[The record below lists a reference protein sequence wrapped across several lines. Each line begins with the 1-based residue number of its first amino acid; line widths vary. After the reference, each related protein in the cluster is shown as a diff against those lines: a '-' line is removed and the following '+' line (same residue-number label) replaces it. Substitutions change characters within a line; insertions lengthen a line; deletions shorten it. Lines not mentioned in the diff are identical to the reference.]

1 MSQYHDEYRAHPRAC
16 GENLSP
22 FSGIAP
28 RQGSSPRMR
37 GKRKWGCCLA
47 WFLRLIPAHAGKT
60 IADWLN
66 PRRAEAHPRACG
78 ENFAAPGPPTKR
90 GGSSPRMRGKRGN
103 LGRQDLRRG
112 LIPAHAGKTAAVR
125 LRATRTAAHP
135 RACGENSGRVPA
147 TKASEGSSPRMRGK
161 PRRLAGRRRPRG
173 LIPAHAGKT
182 AGGELVE

>member
-78 ENFAAPGPPTKR
+78 ENEGTWEGKIS
-90 GGSSPRMRGKRGN
+90 GEGSSPRMRGKRGN

-112 LIPAHAGKTAAVR
+112 LIPAHAGKTREPGKARSQAR
-125 LRATRTAAHP
+125 AHP
-135 RACGENSGRVPA
+135 RACGENEGTWEGKISG
-147 TKASEGSSPRMRGK
+147 EGSSPRMRGK
-161 PRRLAGRRRPRG
+161 LGPRACDEGLGG

-182 AGGELVE
+182 GPGP